1 MNIQEGDKLTGF
13 LRQLAQAQA
22 GAKDVE
28 AERLILESSGRQPD
42 ALYLLVQ
49 RCLLL
54 DHALENAQAEIVLL
68 KRERDTPRQADSSFL
83 RNNAWG
89 AAVAPA
95 ASAAPVPG
103 YAAAGQAPAAPASSS
118 SWGSAMLGSIA
129 TTAAGVVAGGFLF
142 QGIEHLMGH
151 NRGGSS
157 SLSAGH
163 DSQADSMLPLDHVAS
178 NHFDDSSNAASDYI
192 DSSGLDAIDP

>member
-1 MNIQEGDKLTGF
+1 MNIQEREKLTGF
-13 LRQLAQAQA
+13 LQQLALAQA

-28 AERLILESSGRQPD
+28 AERLILESAGRQPD

-54 DHALENAQAEIVLL
+54 DQALENAQAEISSL
-68 KRERDTPRQADSSFL
+68 KREREKLQPAGSSFL

-89 AAVAPA
+89 GAAAPA

-103 YAAAGQAPAAPASSS
+103 YAAAGQAPAAPVSSS
-118 SWGSAMLGSIA
+118 SWGSGMLGSIA

-157 SLSAGH
+157 SQLSGH
-163 DSQADSMLPLDHVAS
+163 DGQAESMLPLDQVAS
-178 NHFDDSSNAASDYI
+178 NNFDDSDSASSDYM